1 MRHFLL
7 LAYTIVL
14 IAGTYAATYTWNV
27 GRRCR
32 ITALNPLLGFLL
44 CFNASV
50 LVNQVFHYLL
60 VNLAGSRIEDL
71 PAAVL
76 VATYAADLLL
86 EGGMAWFL
94 FLAVAAL
101 REHQPSEHG
110 HWLAGGVAAAFGVGL
125 VLGATHYLETASRTW
140 LDAVY
145 WVLWGGGILVNGV
158 ALARLA
164 VEAHPRHGADPNGAA
179 RMFAWLFLA
188 RYGCVLLG
196 LVLPDPAEVAWTAGI
211 LLLTNVI
218 PLFWLRWHFVPS
230 RIGPAS
236 SSRHRT
242 LDAVTRRYRI
252 SKRER
257 EIVELLLQGKTYK
270 EIQDVLF
277 ISFNTVKNHA
287 YNVYQKLGVRSRGQ
301 LAHLVLQEQDASGPI
316 DGRLDRVERTDRPEA
331 ARRGSFSG

>member
-1 MRHFLL
+1 
-7 LAYTIVL
+7 
-14 IAGTYAATYTWNV
+14 
-27 GRRCR
+27 
-32 ITALNPLLGFLL
+32 
-44 CFNASV
+44 
-50 LVNQVFHYLL
+50 
-60 VNLAGSRIEDL
+60 
-71 PAAVL
+71 
-76 VATYAADLLL
+76 
-86 EGGMAWFL
+86 MAWFL

-101 REHQPSEHG
+101 REHQPPERG
-110 HWLAGGVAAAFGVGL
+110 HRLAAGVAAAFGVGL

-140 LDAVY
+140 LDATY
-145 WVLWGGGILVNGV
+145 WVLWGGGIFVNGI

-164 VEAHPRHGADPNGAA
+164 IEAHPRHGADPNGAR

-196 LVLPDPAEVAWTAGI
+196 LVLPDPAAVAWTAGI
-211 LLLTNVI
+211 LLLTNVM
-218 PLFWLRWHFVPS
+218 PVVWLRWYFVPS
-230 RIGPAS
+230 QVGAVS
-236 SSRHRT
+236 STRRQT

-301 LAHLVLQEQDASGPI
+301 LAHLVLKEQDANGPI
-316 DGRLDRVERTDRPEA
+316 DGRLDRVEHTDRPES
-331 ARRGSFSG
+331 ARRGSFFG